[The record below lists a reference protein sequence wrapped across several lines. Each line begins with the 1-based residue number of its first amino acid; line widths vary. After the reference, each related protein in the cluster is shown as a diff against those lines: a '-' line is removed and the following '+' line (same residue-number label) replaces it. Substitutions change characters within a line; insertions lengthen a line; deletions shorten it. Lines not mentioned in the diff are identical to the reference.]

1 MATKTKQEIDKEV
14 MFNKIMPS
22 LSKVAEVED
31 DEDEDDK
38 DYGSVFNRLFDEA
51 KDFDSDEKKEGDK

>member
-1 MATKTKQEIDKEV
+1 MAHFEPLDGKGKFD
-14 MFNKIMPS
+14 
-22 LSKVAEVED
+22 LSDIFAKD
-31 DEDEDDK
+31 NEDEDDK